1 MRSSIAIL
9 LAAAGIAVAQT
20 ATGSAVSSIATSPT
34 NGCLPGAETIV
45 DACLA
50 STQALADACPGNDW
64 VCLCTQYQ
72 NVLTCYNN
80 CPNLPNRAT
89 VQNQTSLRQQCI
101 SRHPL
106 FYRLR
111 LRLHSLHDDD
121 LGNSGAVYKQQLG
134 ECFGCFG

>member
-9 LAAAGIAVAQT
+9 LAAAGFAIAQT
-20 ATGSAVSSIATSPT
+20 ATGSAVSSIATSTT

-50 STQALADACPGNDW
+50 STQALADACVGNDW

-80 CPNLPNRAT
+80 CPSLPNRAT
-89 VQNQTSLRQQCI
+89 VQNQASLCQQCQ
-101 SRHPL
+101 RCNPFLH
-106 FYRLR
+106 RLR
-111 LRLHSLHDDD
+111 FQLRSLHNGD
-121 LGNSGAVYKQQLG
+121 LGDAGSVYKQQLG
-134 ECFGCFG
+134 ECFGGFG